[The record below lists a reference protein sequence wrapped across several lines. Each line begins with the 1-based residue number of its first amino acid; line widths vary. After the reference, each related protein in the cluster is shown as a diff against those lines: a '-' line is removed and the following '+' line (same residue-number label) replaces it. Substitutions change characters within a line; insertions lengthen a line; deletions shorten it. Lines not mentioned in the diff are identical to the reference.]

1 MKIVKGEGGRI
12 HESVVIGELPFTLQR
27 KTLLPSMKII
37 KRRRNITSKGGIT
50 IGDNVDIGAGTVIQC
65 GRTRH
70 THIDDHTYINML
82 CGIGHD
88 VKIGK
93 GCVIG
98 MGVKIS
104 GYAEIGDNVQ
114 IDPDCYITNRVKI
127 GDNSRIRIGSLVI
140 RDIPSNSD
148 VVGRPAID
156 FEEYRMW
163 RSIRRKLIEIN
174 QQ

>member
-1 MKIVKGEGGRI
+1 MKIVKGKGGRI

-37 KRRRNITSKGGIT
+37 KRRREITSSGGVT
-50 IGDNVDIGAGTVIQC
+50 IGDNVDISAGTVIQC

-70 THIDDHTYINML
+70 THIDDYTFINQL

-88 VKIGK
+88 VQIGK
-93 GCVIG
+93 RCIIG
-98 MGVKIS
+98 MGVMIS

-114 IDPDCYITNRVKI
+114 IDPDSYITNRVKV

-140 RDIPSNSD
+140 RDIPKDSD

-156 FEEYRMW
+156 FDEYRIW
-163 RSIRRKLIEIN
+163 RRIRKRIIDDYK
-174 QQ
+174 